1 MDEGVLV
8 EESTG
13 GDVDDVSVGDGV
25 LVGVIVEV

>member
-13 GDVDDVSVGDGV
+13 GDVGDVSVGNGV
-25 LVGVIVEV
+25 SVGVIVEV